1 MIRTN
6 QGLNDSLFSNIETI
20 IKLKKNRQ
28 IKLNIIKRVTS
39 LTRMCPLVSLK
50 MRTLGINLFASRKLA
65 FVYPAFR
72 VGWAV
77 LVAPCVMPVGYR
89 AR

>member
-1 MIRTN
+1 
-6 QGLNDSLFSNIETI
+6 
-20 IKLKKNRQ
+20 
-28 IKLNIIKRVTS
+28 
-39 LTRMCPLVSLK
+39 MCPLVGFK

-65 FVYPAFR
+65 FVYPALR

-77 LVAPCVMPVGYR
+77 LVAPCMMPVGYR